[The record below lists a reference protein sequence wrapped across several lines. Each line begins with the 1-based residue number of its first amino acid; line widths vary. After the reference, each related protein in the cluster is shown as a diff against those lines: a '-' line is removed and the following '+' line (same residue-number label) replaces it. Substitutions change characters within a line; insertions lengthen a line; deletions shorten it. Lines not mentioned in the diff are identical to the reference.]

1 MRILLCAPFAPDPA
15 ASHGGGAYLGALAE
29 ALAAQ
34 CELGVLCLGTK
45 AELERLP
52 FRSRLP
58 WALAVPP
65 RLRPTGAMR
74 LVHQGV
80 MLWRW
85 RHLPLVA
92 AKHWQRNF
100 AAALTNARA
109 QFRPDVILLELAQLA
124 QYLPQLVGTPTVF
137 TDHEAGCPAN
147 TRTGLGDRGDQRD
160 RRLWHR
166 YVHRHYPLASLL
178 QALTSEDAAQLAT
191 QLDREVLVRP
201 PVVAVPGHAAA
212 PAQAPPRALFLGDY
226 RHAPNVAAARRL
238 ALELLPHL
246 RAGCPAAELW
256 LAGPNDAPLQDL
268 DGRPGLRRLGFQP
281 DLAALLGSVRLLLA
295 PVDLGGGFRV
305 KLLTALAHGVPVVT
319 NRLGARGLDAPAA
332 ARRVAE
338 DDAGLAEAALGWLR
352 DAAAAGTAGAIAH
365 AWARAQVSADAVAQ
379 LQLARCRELLR
390 SG

>member
-15 ASHGGGAYLGALAE
+15 ANHGGGAYLGALAG

-34 CELGVLCLGTK
+34 CELGVVCFGTDR
-45 AELERLP
+45 ELEAVP
-52 FRSRLP
+52 FRARLP
-58 WALAVPP
+58 WAQAVPL
-65 RLRPTGAMR
+65 RHRPTGPLR
-74 LVHQGV
+74 LAHQGL

-85 RHLPLVA
+85 RHQPLVA

-100 AAALTNARA
+100 ATALATARA

-124 QYLPQLVGTPTVF
+124 QYLPGLLGTRTVF

-147 TRTGLGDRGDQRD
+147 TRTGLGRHGDQRD

-166 YVHRHYPLASLL
+166 YVLHHYPLASLL
-178 QALTSEDAAQLAT
+178 QALTREDAAQLAT

-201 PVVAVPGHAAA
+201 PVVTVPPRAAA
-212 PAQAPPRALFLGDY
+212 PGSAPPRALFLGDY

-238 ALELLPHL
+238 ALEVLPRL
-246 RAGCPAAELW
+246 RSGCAGAELW
-256 LAGPNDAPLQDL
+256 LAGPNDAPLHDL

-281 DLAALLGSVRLLLA
+281 DLEALLGSVRLVLA

-319 NRLGARGLDAPAA
+319 NRLGARGLEVPAA
-332 ARRVAE
+332 ARRLAE
-338 DDAGLAEAALGWLR
+338 DDPGLAAAALGWLN
-352 DAAAAGTAGAIAH
+352 DAAAAGAAGAAAY
-365 AWARAQVSADAVAQ
+365 AWACQHVSPEAVAR
-379 LQLARCRELLR
+379 LQLARCDGLLR